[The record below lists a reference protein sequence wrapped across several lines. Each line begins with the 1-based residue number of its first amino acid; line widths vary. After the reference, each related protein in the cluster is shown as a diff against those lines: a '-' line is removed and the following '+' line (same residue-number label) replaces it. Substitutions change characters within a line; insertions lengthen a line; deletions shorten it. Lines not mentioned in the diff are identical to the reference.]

1 MEEKDI
7 IQEESS
13 ILTLLKAMKK
23 GQYSTTSPSF
33 SSVDPVTLE
42 DKKRRLERWEAVFF
56 PSVNEKHEFENYFA
70 KNIYEVENDLYM
82 SWLPLKLGLVRGD
95 ISTFKKQKC
104 ISNITS
110 TK

>member
-1 MEEKDI
+1 M
-7 IQEESS
+7 
-13 ILTLLKAMKK
+13 
-23 GQYSTTSPSF
+23 YSTTSPSF

-95 ISTFKKQKC
+95 ISTIKKQKC